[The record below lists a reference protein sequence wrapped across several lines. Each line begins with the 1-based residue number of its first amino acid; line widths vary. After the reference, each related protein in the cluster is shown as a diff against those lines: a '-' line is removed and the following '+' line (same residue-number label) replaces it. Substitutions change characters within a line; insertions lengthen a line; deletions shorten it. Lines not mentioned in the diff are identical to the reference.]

1 MEGVSLMALPDSVKE
16 FLQKPNLAVLATIS
30 PKGRPQATPVWF
42 MVDGDHI
49 LVNTSRGRVK
59 QRNVEAHPFV
69 AVTVVDRDDPYRFVQ
84 IQGKVVKLDSQRG
97 AQDIDRLSLR
107 YRGRKYQY
115 PPTDAPDRR
124 VSLIIKPLKVY
135 APRFV

>member
-1 MEGVSLMALPDSVKE
+1 MALPDTVKE

-30 PKGRPQATPVWF
+30 PKRRPQATPVWF
-42 MVDGDHI
+42 LVDGDHI
-49 LVNTSRGRVK
+49 VVNTSRGRVK
-59 QRNVEAHPFV
+59 HHNVEKSPFV

-84 IQGKVVKLDSQRG
+84 IQGKVVKLDWDHG
-97 AQDIDRLSLR
+97 ARDIDRLSQR
-107 YRGRKYQY
+107 YRGHKYQY
-115 PPTDAPDRR
+115 PSTDAPDRR